1 MMLFVNDLTNLDVSL
16 WSPQCGLIGASW
28 KVDAEITGEFDDDG
42 MLFDP
47 EEVATWIQARL
58 NTSLNQT
65 LLVPTQALKLNVQE
79 CAEGLCIR
87 TTLPYSME
95 VKAPRQ
101 AFTLL
106 PWGDISLERL
116 ARHYSDA
123 LSRLPPPRI
132 KSIRLRLHEELIE
145 GAAYTYSHGL
155 KRHPGNEQRIV
166 HGHRSKLHIWCNG
179 KRAPELEAH
188 WAQRFNDRY
197 LVNTADILE
206 GAAKDGG
213 RQPCSDQLMLGYRAA
228 QGRFSLRLPR
238 ERCEIL
244 PVTTSIEHIATW
256 LAEQIARSH
265 CQKVRVQAFEGVD
278 KGAIAEASP

>member
-16 WSPQCGLIGASW
+16 WSPQCGLMGASW
-28 KVDAEITGEFDDDG
+28 KVDAELTGEFDDDG
-42 MLFDP
+42 MLFDSR
-47 EEVATWIQARL
+47 EVAAWIKSRL
-58 NTSLNQT
+58 NASVNQT
-65 LLVPTQALKLNVQE
+65 LLVPTQASKLNVQE

-87 TTLPYSME
+87 TSLPYAME

-106 PWGDISLERL
+106 PWGEINLERL
-116 ARHYSDA
+116 AKHYSEA

-132 KSIRLRLHEELIE
+132 QSIRLRLCEEFIDE
-145 GAAYTYSHGL
+145 AAYTYSHGL
-155 KRHPGNEQRIV
+155 KRHPDNEQRIV

-188 WAQRFNDRY
+188 WAHRLNERY
-197 LVNTADILE
+197 LVDTADILE
-206 GAAKDGG
+206 GPAKDGG
-213 RQPCSDQLMLGYRAA
+213 RQSGDHLTLGYRAG
-228 QGRFSLRLPR
+228 QGRFFLRLPR

-244 PVTTSIEHIATW
+244 PVSTSIDHIATW

-265 CQKVRVQAFEGVD
+265 GQTVRVQAFEGIG